1 MPADLKVV
9 HSTDRDDEWS
19 VALDGRYVV
28 GFFGR
33 GAREMAER
41 HMNELAE
48 MLALREHAMAKG
60 DGLAEANDNLKTPA
74 GASSDEMRSS
84 DEQAAD
90 AATAGRT

>member
-41 HMNELAE
+41 HMSELAE
-48 MLALREHAMAKG
+48 MLALREHAMSKG
-60 DGLAEANDNLKTPA
+60 DCLAEASDNLQAPT
-74 GASSDEMRSS
+74 GASRDEIEPT
-84 DEQAAD
+84 DEQSHD
-90 AATAGRT
+90 ATGRT